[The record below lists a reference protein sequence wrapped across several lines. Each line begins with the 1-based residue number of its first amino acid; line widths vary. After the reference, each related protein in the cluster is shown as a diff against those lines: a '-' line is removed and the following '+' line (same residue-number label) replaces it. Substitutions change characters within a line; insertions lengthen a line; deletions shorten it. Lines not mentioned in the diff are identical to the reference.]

1 MMKAAPILILAVFTV
16 LLLSTPAHA
25 RDPFTI
31 SGNVTDADGTPLPH
45 AYVLLNGPPIVY
57 FQNETR
63 QNYISGA
70 ITDVNGH
77 FVCDVNET
85 EESQFSVTIDFI
97 SPAKKRDHFL
107 KTALYNVTG
116 RDIIIPDSETRLTD
130 YVLPKTGFVHG
141 LIVRESDRM
150 LMTGTAY
157 LSNGNASVVTSPLE
171 FYVLEAAPGNYT
183 VYAVCYDENGGK
195 LASDKVEVQVLPM
208 EDIYDVLPLDLLVR
222 PVDSANFGA
231 LALALGV
238 GLVGILALYYALRR
252 LS

>member
-1 MMKAAPILILAVFTV
+1 
-16 LLLSTPAHA
+16 
-25 RDPFTI
+25 
-31 SGNVTDADGTPLPH
+31 
-45 AYVLLNGPPIVY
+45 
-57 FQNETR
+57 
-63 QNYISGA
+63 
-70 ITDVNGH
+70 
-77 FVCDVNET
+77 
-85 EESQFSVTIDFI
+85 
-97 SPAKKRDHFL
+97 
-107 KTALYNVTG
+107 
-116 RDIIIPDSETRLTD
+116 
-130 YVLPKTGFVHG
+130 
-141 LIVRESDRM
+141 
-150 LMTGTAY
+150 
-157 LSNGNASVVTSPLE
+157 VVTSPLE